1 MKSQTRL
8 GIAEGTGLIYFT
20 IFPLL
25 FLSTPSEMTEAAGS
39 ISWLTPLLGGLSGG
53 SLLWIQQ
60 TLLKE
65 SPGNLLQLAEA
76 LLGKGAS
83 YVFGLFYFFA
93 LFATA
98 CLWIRQ
104 YAENTLLVALPAIEF
119 NHIILIYLISA
130 LVMVYLGIESL
141 SRTCYLLMPLSIGA
155 LFVVFAGLTLEM
167 EPLYL
172 FPLLGY
178 GIPSLIDP
186 LLFYTGATA
195 PAAILLV
202 LAPSFQNKSA
212 IQKVILFG
220 IGGSAIIR
228 SMAFA
233 VYVTVFA
240 VTVASEKIVPFFDM
254 TRLIYINRYIQ
265 RIESL
270 FILLWVVVGI
280 VGIAVCFYGALTI
293 MAQLLRLP
301 TFTPLL
307 LPLGIIMIT
316 VAALP
321 MDANQVL
328 VLNKILFSRI
338 LAPGFVIT
346 TLALL
351 LAARLK
357 RRREQNRCDT
367 A

>member
-1 MKSQTRL
+1 MKSQTHL
-8 GIAEGTGLIYFT
+8 GIGEGAGLIYFT

-25 FLSTPSEMTEAAGS
+25 FLSTPSEMTEASGS

-53 SLLWIQQ
+53 CLIWIQQ
-60 TLLKE
+60 SLLTD
-65 SPGNLLQLAEA
+65 SHGSLLQLAED

-83 YVFGLFYFFA
+83 YVCGLFYFFA
-93 LFATA
+93 LFSTA

-104 YAENTLLVALPAIEF
+104 YAENTLLVALPLIEF
-119 NHIILIYLISA
+119 NHIILVYLVSV
-130 LVMVYLGIESL
+130 LVMVYLGIEAL
-141 SRTCYLLMPLSIGA
+141 SRTCLLLMPLSIGA
-155 LFVVFAGLTLEM
+155 LFVVFVGLMPEM

-178 GIPSLIDP
+178 GIPSLIGP
-186 LLFYTGATA
+186 LLFYTGASA
-195 PAAILLV
+195 PAAMLMV
-202 LAPSFQNKSA
+202 LAPSFQSKA
-212 IQKVILFG
+212 ATQKVILFG
-220 IGGSAIIR
+220 IGASAIIR

-233 VYVTVFA
+233 VYVSVFA
-240 VTVASEKIVPFFDM
+240 VTVGSEKILPFFDM
-254 TRLIYINRYIQ
+254 TRLVYINRYIQ

-280 VGIAVCFYGALTI
+280 LGIAVCLYGALAI
-293 MAQLLRLP
+293 IGQLFRLP

-328 VLNKILFSRI
+328 ILNRILFI
-338 LAPGFVIT
+338 QIFAPGFVIT
-346 TLALL
+346 TLALF
-351 LAARLK
+351 LAAKLKK
-357 RRREQNRCDT
+357 RRKQRRCDT

>member
-1 MKSQTRL
+1 M
-8 GIAEGTGLIYFT
+8 
-20 IFPLL
+20 
-25 FLSTPSEMTEAAGS
+25 
-39 ISWLTPLLGGLSGG
+39 
-53 SLLWIQQ
+53 
-60 TLLKE
+60 
-65 SPGNLLQLAEA
+65 
-76 LLGKGAS
+76 
-83 YVFGLFYFFA
+83 GLFYFFA

-119 NHIILIYLISA
+119 NHIILVYLVSV
-130 LVMVYLGIESL
+130 LVMVYLGIEAL

-155 LFVVFAGLTLEM
+155 LFVVFAGLTPEM

-186 LLFYTGATA
+186 LLFYTGGSASA
-195 PAAILLV
+195 SILLV
-202 LAPSFQNKSA
+202 LAPSFQNKTA
-212 IQKVILFG
+212 VGQVILFG
-220 IGGSAIIR
+220 IGASAIIR
-228 SMAFA
+228 SVAFA
-233 VYVTVFA
+233 VYVALFA
-240 VTVASEKIVPFFDM
+240 VNIASEKILPFFDM
-254 TRLIYINRYIQ
+254 TRLVYINRYIQ
-265 RIESL
+265 RIEAL
-270 FILLWVVVGI
+270 FILLWVAVGI
-280 VGIAVCFYGALTI
+280 LGIAVCLYGALTI
-293 MAQLLRLP
+293 IAQLFRLP

-321 MDANQVL
+321 MDANQTL
-328 VLNKILFSRI
+328 LLNKILFSRI

-351 LAARLK
+351 LAAKLKK
-357 RRREQNRCDT
+357 RRKQRRCDT

>member
-1 MKSQTRL
+1 MKSHTRL

-20 IFPLL
+20 IFPLF

-65 SPGNLLQLAEA
+65 SPGNLLQLAED

-93 LFATA
+93 LFANA
-98 CLWIRQ
+98 CFWTRQ

-119 NHIILIYLISA
+119 NHIILVYLVST

-195 PAAILLV
+195 PAAMLLV
-202 LAPSFQNKSA
+202 LAPSFQNKA
-212 IQKVILFG
+212 AAQKVILFG
-220 IGGSAIIR
+220 IGISAIIR

-233 VYVTVFA
+233 VYVAVFA
-240 VTVASEKIVPFFDM
+240 VTVASEKILPFFDM

-357 RRREQNRCDT
+357 RRREQSRCDT

>member
-280 VGIAVCFYGALTI
+280 LGIAVCFYGALTI

-357 RRREQNRCDT
+357 RRREQSRCDT

>member
-8 GIAEGTGLIYFT
+8 GIGEGAGLIYFT

-25 FLSTPSEMTEAAGS
+25 FLSTPSEMTEASGS

-53 SLLWIQQ
+53 CLLWIQQ
-60 TLLKE
+60 SLLTD
-65 SPGNLLQLAEA
+65 SHSHLLQLTED

-83 YVFGLFYFFA
+83 YALGLFYFFA
-93 LFATA
+93 LFSTA
-98 CLWIRQ
+98 CLWTRQ
-104 YAENTLLVALPAIEF
+104 YAENTLLVALPVIEF
-119 NHIILIYLISA
+119 NHIILVYLVSV
-130 LVMVYLGIESL
+130 LVMVYVGIEAL
-141 SRTCYLLMPLSIGA
+141 SRTCYLIMPLSIVG
-155 LFVVFAGLTLEM
+155 LFVVFAGLTPEM

-195 PAAILLV
+195 PAAMMMV

-212 IQKVILFG
+212 VRQVILYG
-220 IGGSAIIR
+220 IGVSAIT
-228 SMAFA
+228 SSVAFA
-233 VYVTVFA
+233 VYVAVFA
-240 VTVASEKIVPFFDM
+240 VTVGSEKILPFFDM
-254 TRLIYINRYIQ
+254 TRLVYINRYIQ

-270 FILLWVVVGI
+270 LILLWVVVGI
-280 VGIAVCFYGALTI
+280 VGIAVCLYGALTI
-293 MAQLLRLP
+293 ISQLFRLP

-321 MDANQVL
+321 MDANQTL
-328 VLNKILFSRI
+328 LINKVFFSKI

-351 LAARLK
+351 LAAKRKK
-357 RRREQNRCDT
+357 RRDQNKCGT